1 MDFVTTHLPSDDGVE
16 IAVYEWPLPAGAK
29 PKAAVQ
35 IAHGMAE
42 HARRYDHVA
51 RGLIAAGYAVYASD
65 HRGHGQSVRSPAD
78 LGFFAEQDGW
88 RKVVADMLR
97 VNRYIA
103 ARHPGVP
110 LVLFGHSMGSF
121 LAQDYLFSH
130 GETLSGAVLSGTN
143 SGTAA
148 LVRAGLLIARL
159 ERWRVGPRGKSRVL
173 AALSFGDFNRRFK
186 PTRTEFDWLSRDHAE
201 VDKYIAD
208 PLCGFE
214 MTVQGWIDVFG
225 GLINND
231 EPSNQARVPKT
242 LPIYLFAG
250 AEDPVGGAGKGV
262 LALVASYGRAG
273 VTDVTHKLYAAARHE
288 MVNETNRAEVIADL
302 VAWLDG
308 HVGHVAGAA
317 AASSG
322 SRVS

>member
-1 MDFVTTHLPSDDGVE
+1 
-16 IAVYEWPLPAGAK
+16 
-29 PKAAVQ
+29 
-35 IAHGMAE
+35 
-42 HARRYDHVA
+42 
-51 RGLIAAGYAVYASD
+51 
-65 HRGHGQSVRSPAD
+65 
-78 LGFFAEQDGW
+78 
-88 RKVVADMLR
+88 
-97 VNRYIA
+97 
-103 ARHPGVP
+103 
-110 LVLFGHSMGSF
+110 
-121 LAQDYLFSH
+121 
-130 GETLSGAVLSGTN
+130 
-143 SGTAA
+143 
-148 LVRAGLLIARL
+148 L

-173 AALSFGDFNRRFK
+173 TALSFGDFNRRFK

-273 VTDVTHKLYAAARHE
+273 VIDVTHKLYAAARHE

-308 HVGHVAGAA
+308 HVRHVAGVA